1 MLTSCIGLKSSA
13 LLCSTGSRNVRQ
25 GKAKETSHTLGS
37 EDDTNNIESR
47 DSQIWKEAAFPQYL
61 QESIESSNFCD
72 LWEEAKTRHSTLQG
86 QEKHVKDTTLW
97 KSIRREAEK
106 DANDEPLLSSF
117 LYASI
122 LSHDSFERSLAF
134 ILANRLSNTT
144 LLPTEL
150 FELFHN
156 VLSRDNVIRDY
167 AQADL
172 CAMRERV
179 RGFELAACPL
189 DLFAAFFSQTVSLWK
204 TAFRIRHV
212 EATLKPCFTLKDSM
226 LFKFKGSHILCGMRA
241 ERSWPWPC
249 KADLQRFLLSIFIL
263 PLKSVK
269 VCF

>member
-1 MLTSCIGLKSSA
+1 MKSLTR
-13 LLCSTGSRNVRQ
+13 LCCTGSRKFRPGQ
-25 GKAKETSHTLGS
+25 ADETSHTLGS
-37 EDDTNNIESR
+37 QDDGGNSTESR

-72 LWEEAKTRHSTLQG
+72 LWEEAKSRHSTLQG

-106 DANDEPLLSSF
+106 DASDEPLLSSF

-150 FELFHN
+150 FELFYN
-156 VLSRDNVIRDY
+156 VLSRDNTIRDF

-179 RGFELAACPL
+179 RGSQL
-189 DLFAAFFSQTVSLWK
+189 DLIAAYFFSSLYPWDI
-204 TAFRIRHV
+204 FSRIQHV
-212 EATLKPCFTLKDSM
+212 EVTLKHCCTLRDFM
-226 LFKFKGSHILCGMRA
+226 LFKFRGLHILCGMRGGK
-241 ERSWPWPC
+241 SWPWPY
-249 KADLQRFLLSIFIL
+249 KAGLQRSL
-263 PLKSVK
+263 P
-269 VCF
+269 